1 MKQWGLVRNGLSV
14 DDLIRDVHSVEGV
27 ILLLKRYLEDTNL
40 PHPPDMRERHV
51 MDLMALMREQG
62 RILQS
67 DPRYKP
73 MNYFYQATFGE
84 EFPSWVEEKISR
96 RKYA

>member
-1 MKQWGLVRNGLSV
+1 MKLWGLVRNGLSV
-14 DDLIRDVHSVEGV
+14 DDIIRDVHSVEGV
-27 ILLLKRYLEDTNL
+27 IKLLKRYLEDSTL
-40 PHPPDMRERHV
+40 PHPLDMRERQV

-62 RILQS
+62 RILKS

-73 MNYFYQATFGE
+73 MDDFYQATFGG
-84 EFPSWVEEKISR
+84 EFPSWVEENISR